1 MFHNKYF
8 QLIVTSK
15 TDSLDN
21 YTKTLDTK
29 YNLFNEL
36 NINHISTFIII
47 NRGNFRVK
55 AITVNGFL
63 SNQPLSKLNMLVWI
77 TYQSLKYF
85 FVEMNKVFDIHGNG
99 N

>member
-15 TDSLDN
+15 TDSPDN

-29 YNLFNEL
+29 YNLFHEL

-47 NRGNFRVK
+47 NRGNFRV
-55 AITVNGFL
+55 TVNGFL
-63 SNQPLSKLNMLVWI
+63 SNQPLSKLNMLV
-77 TYQSLKYF
+77 
-85 FVEMNKVFDIHGNG
+85 
-99 N
+99 